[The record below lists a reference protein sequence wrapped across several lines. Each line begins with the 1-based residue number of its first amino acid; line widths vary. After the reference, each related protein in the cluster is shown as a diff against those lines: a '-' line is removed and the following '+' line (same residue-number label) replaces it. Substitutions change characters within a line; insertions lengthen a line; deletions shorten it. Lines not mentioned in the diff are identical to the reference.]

1 MNQPHKL
8 VLPISASHRTAEEQ
22 QKRLEWLEA
31 WKGLP
36 PLVTKSDVNQKKT
49 PVTRPMV
56 QAVNK

>member
-8 VLPISASHRTAEEQ
+8 VLPIAASHKTAEEQ

-36 PLVTKSDVNQKKT
+36 PLVTKSDVNQKKDSCN
-49 PVTRPMV
+49 P
-56 QAVNK
+56 ADGAGCK